1 MKSIG
6 QLKSEVEVLLTE
18 SFVEKKL
25 SKELKNFKKFV
36 LENKN
41 ISKLFFIYDE
51 LNSKKGLKKDITDD
65 YINEC
70 IKIYENTINKVSKEE
85 LTKVQLWLESNKI
98 KSDNKFSEVD
108 NLLSTNILNIE
119 SKITSRNL
127 IKENLQKS
135 ETKTSKEIINL
146 PISTMV
152 QLANKT
158 IENHIQEL
166 NEDERKELI
175 ELLNQDD
182 NTLNEQFTKL
192 QESVVSKLN
201 TLKESA
207 EEVSVKNKIDETL
220 LKVSQEKYNKLNYFK
235 LKNLSEN
242 L

>member
-1 MKSIG
+1 
-6 QLKSEVEVLLTE
+6 
-18 SFVEKKL
+18 
-25 SKELKNFKKFV
+25 
-36 LENKN
+36 
-41 ISKLFFIYDE
+41 
-51 LNSKKGLKKDITDD
+51 
-65 YINEC
+65 
-70 IKIYENTINKVSKEE
+70 
-85 LTKVQLWLESNKI
+85 
-98 KSDNKFSEVD
+98 
-108 NLLSTNILNIE
+108 
-119 SKITSRNL
+119 
-127 IKENLQKS
+127 
-135 ETKTSKEIINL
+135 
-146 PISTMV
+146 MV

-182 NTLNEQFTKL
+182 NTLNKQFTKL

-207 EEVSVKNKIDETL
+207 EEVSVKNRIDETL

>member
-25 SKELKNFKKFV
+25 DKELKNFKKIV

-119 SKITSRNL
+119 SKITSRNI

-207 EEVSVKNKIDETL
+207 EEVSVKNRIDETL

>member
-25 SKELKNFKKFV
+25 SKELKNFKKIV